1 VAAGGDHLLERTDEL
16 AVIDASLLAAQA
28 GRGALTLVE
37 GPPGIGKTE
46 LLAAAMTRAQRE
58 QMLVLS
64 ARAGELERSFPYA
77 VVRQLFE
84 AAVTQADSATRD
96 RILSGAA
103 VHAASVVDPHAQ
115 TASVTVESSAVLHGL
130 YWLTANLA
138 SDQPALLV
146 IDDLHWSDAASA
158 SWLVYLAR
166 RIEGLSVSLLLGAR
180 PVEPGAGDIPLDQ
193 LRATQG
199 LQRIEPAGLSP
210 TGVDALAR
218 TVLGEQ
224 VDAAF
229 SDACHEVTGGTPFYV
244 AELLHALAKDGVAG
258 IATDVHALEGLTP
271 RAVID
276 ATLARLGRLPPEVRS
291 VAEAAA
297 LLEPSAELRWIAELT
312 GLDIEAV
319 AVAADALLALGL
331 LRDVAPCRFKH
342 PILRSAIE
350 SEISPARRGGL
361 HLKAARLLASAEMT
375 VDSVAAHLMH
385 TSPLGEPWI
394 AAALRRAAA
403 QASARGAPAGAVAYL
418 QRALDERP
426 AAPERRALLVD
437 IGNAESQIGSS
448 QAPGHLREA
457 LALAEHPD
465 EVAAVAL
472 WLGQALHHSGALD
485 EAYETLS
492 DIVDRSDGQGGDAM
506 LELQAYLLSIAA
518 LAGKMPESARRA
530 ASLEAR
536 TPTDSPVTG
545 AVQATLAFREMF
557 SGAARVRVRE
567 RGQRALVEIERG
579 SASSAHLANR
589 QAPGLTLAYI
599 DELDRAIELFTE
611 LLTGAARMG
620 SMQTFEIFSALR
632 AYALQRRGDLADAA
646 ADIEPILA
654 AGAHT
659 TILGFPQFSAL
670 ITHVRLLVDAGQADV
685 AEERA
690 RAASLPPGF
699 ERGFMTALLRHAE
712 GAAQLAQ
719 GKFDEATLT
728 LTELGELCDATG
740 LHSPAVIPWR
750 SDLALALAGSDRHDE
765 AVQLAVT
772 ELRLAEHC
780 DVDRARGY
788 ALRALGL
795 LEGGQSGLEH
805 LDAAVQ
811 AFARSPARLE
821 LGWANYELGS
831 AFRRAKRRRE
841 ARAPLDRALDI
852 AMACG
857 AELLGQHARQQLEAL
872 GARPRSVMLT
882 GAESLTPSER
892 RVCRL
897 AAEGLKNTDIAQA
910 LFVSLKT
917 VETHL
922 RSSYRK
928 LDISSRG
935 ELPQAVGAPDR

>member
-1 VAAGGDHLLERTDEL
+1 VAAGADHLLERTDEL

-46 LLAAAMTRAQRE
+46 LLAAAMTRARRGH
-58 QMLVLS
+58 MLVLS
-64 ARAGELERSFPYA
+64 ARGGELERSFPYA

-84 AAVTQADSATRD
+84 PSVTQADSATRD
-96 RILSGAA
+96 RMLSGAA
-103 VHAASVVDPHAQ
+103 VHAASVVDPRAQ
-115 TASVTVESSAVLHGL
+115 TGSVTEPSAVLHGL

-138 SDQPALLV
+138 SDRPALLV
-146 IDDLHWSDAASA
+146 IDDLHWSDPASA

-166 RIEGLSVSLLLGAR
+166 RIEGLPVALLLGAR
-180 PVEPGAGDIPLDQ
+180 PVEPGAGDLLLDQ
-193 LRATQG
+193 LRATEG
-199 LQRIEPAGLSP
+199 LQRVEPTGLSH

-224 VDAAF
+224 VDGAF
-229 SDACHEVTGGTPFYV
+229 SQACHAVTGGTPFYV
-244 AELLHALAKDGVAG
+244 AELLRALAQDGVAG
-258 IATDVHALEGLTP
+258 IATDVQAIEGLTP

-276 ATLARLGRLPPEVRS
+276 ATLARLGRLPPDARS

-297 LLEPSAELRWIAELT
+297 LLEPSAELRWIAALT
-312 GLDIEAV
+312 GLDNEAV
-319 AVAADALLALGL
+319 AVATDALLALGL
-331 LRDVAPCRFKH
+331 LRCVAPCRFEH
-342 PILRSAIE
+342 PILRSAVE

-361 HLKAARLLASAEMT
+361 HLRAARLLASAEMPA
-375 VDSVAAHLMH
+375 DSVAVHLMQ
-385 TSPLGEPWI
+385 TPPLGEPWI
-394 AAALRRAAA
+394 AAVLRRAAV
-403 QASARGAPAGAVAYL
+403 QASGRGAPAGAVAYL
-418 QRALDERP
+418 QRALAERP
-426 AAPERRALLVD
+426 AARERRALLVD
-437 IGNAESQIGSS
+437 IGKAEGQTGSS
-448 QAPGHLREA
+448 RAPDHLREA

-485 EAYETLS
+485 EAYQTLS
-492 DIVDRSDGQGGDAM
+492 DVVDRTDGQGGDAM

-518 LAGKMPESARRA
+518 LAGKMPATAQRA

-536 TPTDSPVTG
+536 TPTDSPVAG
-545 AVQATLAFREMF
+545 SVQATLAFREMF
-557 SGAARVRVRE
+557 SAAPRRRVRE
-567 RGQRALVEIERG
+567 RAQRALVDIQRG
-579 SASSAHLANR
+579 SASSSHLANR
-589 QAPGLTLAYI
+589 QAPGMTLTWI

-620 SMQTFEIFSALR
+620 RMQTFEIFSALR

-646 ADIEPILA
+646 ADIEPILPTA
-654 AGAHT
+654 AHAKR
-659 TILGFPQFSAL
+659 LGFPQFSAL
-670 ITHVRLLVDAGQADV
+670 IVHVRLLVDAGQADV
-685 AEERA
+685 AEARA
-690 RAASLPPGF
+690 RAASPPPGF
-699 ERGFMTALLRHAE
+699 ERGFMTALLRHAQ

-719 GKFDEATLT
+719 GKFDEATRT

-740 LHSPAVIPWR
+740 LHSPAVVPWR
-750 SDLALALAGSDRHDE
+750 SDLALALAGSDRHNE
-765 AVQLAVT
+765 AVQLAAT
-772 ELRLAEHC
+772 ELRLADQC
-780 DVDRARGY
+780 DVDRARGH

-795 LEGGQSGLEH
+795 LEGGQSGLQH

-821 LGWANYELGS
+821 LGWASHELG
-831 AFRRAKRRRE
+831 AALRRANRRRD

-852 AMACG
+852 AMVCG
-857 AELLGQHARQQLEAL
+857 AELLAQRARQQLEAL

-928 LDISSRG
+928 LDIASRG
-935 ELPQAVGAPDR
+935 ELPQAVGAPER